1 MALRVTTPT
10 LYGRR
15 LASLRMPRARLSRGY
30 PLARLA
36 AQALIAPSSSQ
47 LIAPGATSTPTATSP
62 IYATATVAVQTPTG
76 PAYAAPSLVN
86 SAYATATQPTYS
98 PVYAAP
104 SLVNSAPAP
113 TYATAT
119 QPTYSPVYA
128 PTSVPNPAVMTIP
141 GPGGQPIQVL
151 SPFVPVP
158 SPVVPG
164 STTLPE
170 GDRDPGGAL
179 PEYDS
184 GGGEAP
190 PEDDGGGGGEEEPP
204 PVEPDGLPARSN
216 GKVLL
221 GLAVALLGGYLLVR
235 R

>member
-1 MALRVTTPT
+1 M
-10 LYGRR
+10 
-15 LASLRMPRARLSRGY
+15 
-30 PLARLA
+30 
-36 AQALIAPSSSQ
+36 
-47 LIAPGATSTPTATSP
+47 
-62 IYATATVAVQTPTG
+62 
-76 PAYAAPSLVN
+76 
-86 SAYATATQPTYS
+86 
-98 PVYAAP
+98 
-104 SLVNSAPAP
+104 NSAPAP

-141 GPGGQPIQVL
+141 GPGDQPIQVL